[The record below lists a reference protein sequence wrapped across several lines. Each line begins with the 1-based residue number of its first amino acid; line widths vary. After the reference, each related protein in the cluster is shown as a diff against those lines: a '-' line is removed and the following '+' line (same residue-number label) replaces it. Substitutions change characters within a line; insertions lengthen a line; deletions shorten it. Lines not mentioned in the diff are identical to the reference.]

1 MLRCVMAAILLR
13 FYNSC
18 RNRNCPKCGNLK
30 KEQWVLDRSTELLP
44 VPYFH
49 TVFTVP
55 HELNGLFLA
64 NQKLMYSLLFKAAS
78 KTLSKLALDP
88 KYLGAQVGV
97 TMVLHSWGQNLS
109 FHPHVHCIVPGG
121 GLSPSGVS
129 FVRSRKKFFI
139 PVKVLSKVFR
149 GIFLAL
155 LKKAFYDKKVVLPAD
170 LGSFQGLLDS
180 LYAKS
185 WVVYC
190 KRQILYTYKY
200 FLLSDIISPRRC
212 IMSDMIK
219 KLSINEWDALI
230 NDYRTSGLA
239 AAQWCEKQ
247 GLKVH
252 QLHFQINKRKKQKRN
267 DQNIQWIPLHSN
279 SIDSSSAITVKIG
292 NAEILVSDGF
302 NKKLFTEVVN
312 SLQVLC

>member
-1 MLRCVMAAILLR
+1 
-13 FYNSC
+13 
-18 RNRNCPKCGNLK
+18 
-30 KEQWVLDRSTELLP
+30 
-44 VPYFH
+44 
-49 TVFTVP
+49 
-55 HELNGLFLA
+55 
-64 NQKLMYSLLFKAAS
+64 
-78 KTLSKLALDP
+78 
-88 KYLGAQVGV
+88 
-97 TMVLHSWGQNLS
+97 
-109 FHPHVHCIVPGG
+109 
-121 GLSPSGVS
+121 
-129 FVRSRKKFFI
+129 
-139 PVKVLSKVFR
+139 
-149 GIFLAL
+149 
-155 LKKAFYDKKVVLPAD
+155 
-170 LGSFQGLLDS
+170 
-180 LYAKS
+180 
-185 WVVYC
+185 
-190 KRQILYTYKY
+190 
-200 FLLSDIISPRRC
+200 
-212 IMSDMIK
+212 MSDMIK